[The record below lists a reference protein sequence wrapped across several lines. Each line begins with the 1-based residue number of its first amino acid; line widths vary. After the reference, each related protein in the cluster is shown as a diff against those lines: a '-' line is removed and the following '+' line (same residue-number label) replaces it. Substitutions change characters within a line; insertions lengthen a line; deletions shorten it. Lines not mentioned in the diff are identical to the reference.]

1 MNAIDPPQGPAA
13 DLPASVEGLRW
24 AMAAGRRQFRGLR
37 LTDVDG
43 VDLDLSGCD
52 LRGGCFKEARFGR
65 ASFHRAD
72 VEGCGF
78 QQALLWGAD
87 LSGLRA
93 RQIQPQDFQ
102 QADLILA
109 MDWNNLAL
117 LQAQCPPDTA
127 HKVRR
132 MAEFFQHHP
141 DTVVPDPYEEGPAGF
156 EKVIDLIE
164 DGCQGLL
171 QHLLTPA
178 ALSRCLPAWRRLDD
192 RPALQRDFE
201 FSSFIDA
208 MAFVQRVAV
217 QAEAHQHHPEI
228 WNVYHRV
235 RMTLTT
241 HDANGLTLKDLAL
254 AHAID
259 QAGSP
264 AR

>member
-1 MNAIDPPQGPAA
+1 MYHILFVCMGNICRSPTAHAVMRHLLGDAKLLPCVRVDSAGTHAYHLDAA
-13 DLPASVEGLRW
+13 PDVRSQHHAS
-24 AMAAGRRQFRGLR
+24 ARGY
-37 LTDVDG
+37 
-43 VDLDLSGCD
+43 DLSD
-52 LRGGCFKEARFGR
+52 
-65 ASFHRAD
+65 
-72 VEGCGF
+72 
-78 QQALLWGAD
+78 
-87 LSGLRA
+87 LRA
-93 RQIQPQDFQ
+93 RQIQSQDFQ

-141 DTVVPDPYEEGPAGF
+141 DTVVPDPYEDGPAGF

-171 QHLLTPA
+171 QHLLAPA
-178 ALSRCLPAWRRLDD
+178 ALSRCLPHWRRLDE
-192 RPALQRDFE
+192 RSALEREFE
-201 FSSFIDA
+201 FSSFVDA

-217 QAEAHQHHPEI
+217 HAEAHQHHPEI

-254 AHAID
+254 ANAID
-259 QAGSP
+259 QAWSP
-264 AR
+264 VR